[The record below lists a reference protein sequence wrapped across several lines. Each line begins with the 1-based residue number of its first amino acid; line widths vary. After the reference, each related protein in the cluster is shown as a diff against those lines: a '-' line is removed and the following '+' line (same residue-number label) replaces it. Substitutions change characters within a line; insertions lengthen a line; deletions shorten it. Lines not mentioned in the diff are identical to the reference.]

1 MGIVDRVKSL
11 RADAINRLLPQKFV
25 FHHVPKC
32 GGTSVGRALRKRYLL
47 SQATVTPESSFRAF
61 ELMSGRDDREQ
72 MLIDVLDLREQ
83 MLLYHMFEGVRG
95 ISLHVRF
102 SQAAYDAFADQY
114 KFVTIMRDPVA
125 RFLSHYN
132 WSYNKPHA
140 HARIEESFD
149 AFLETDRAVR
159 LGATYVEYYCGL
171 RSDVD
176 VTSAVA
182 IAAAVE
188 NLKKF
193 SVVGELSD
201 LSKFETEIKETL
213 QVKIKIQ
220 HENRATDQRKVVQAS
235 QLTEKVMSKVKALC
249 APDIAVYEATNQA
262 SCSKD
267 AS

>member
-1 MGIVDRVKSL
+1 MGIVDRAKSL
-11 RADAINRLLPQKFV
+11 RTDAIDRLLPQKFV

-61 ELMSGRDDREQ
+61 ELMSGRNDREQ

-171 RSDVD
+171 PKDAD
-176 VTSAVA
+176 VTSSAA

-193 SVVGELSD
+193 SVIGD
-201 LSKFETEIKETL
+201 LSNLRKFETDIKETL
-213 QVKIKIQ
+213 QVKVKIQ
-220 HENRATDQRKVVQAS
+220 HENRATEQRKVVRAS
-235 QLTEKVMSKVKALC
+235 ELSEVAMTQVKALC
-249 APDIAVYEATNQA
+249 APDIAVYEATARA
-262 SCSKD
+262 SLNED